1 VNVLGVEGGKGV
13 EGWGKGNCSWCLDV
27 IIMIFGAGE
36 L

>member
-1 VNVLGVEGGKGV
+1 MNVLGVEGGKGV